1 MVRCCF
7 SSGNRLNWGYNHG
20 ASSCAIMCHLQAA
33 PCSSMP
39 HNSFLPWFLFCT
51 WIWDVGRCNGSLF
64 NSLFTTIQSVMP
76 AVLQVSWKG
85 FSPRSQTA
93 GVQFRSSSALLFK
106 PFRIHQKQH
115 SSMASKLLIYGYIMY
130 THTHIYI
137 YIKIYTLFCLYIY
150 IYICVVYGWRTKL
163 LITCNGHGQSEWSP
177 IGCEG
182 LYFHSMCENTGIGK
196 WVVFYRLWRFSR
208 KFKGSKSTPYF
219 SLLLILLVT
228 HTHTHIY
235 IYIYIYV
242 YIYIHIYI
250 YVYIYIVCVCVCAYV
265 CAYIY
270 INILFYCTLQ
280 VIIGN

>member
-1 MVRCCF
+1 
-7 SSGNRLNWGYNHG
+7 
-20 ASSCAIMCHLQAA
+20 MCHLQAA

-85 FSPRSQTA
+85 FSRRSQTA

-115 SSMASKLLIYGYIMY
+115 SSMPSKLLIYGYIMY
-130 THTHIYI
+130 THIYI
-137 YIKIYTLFCLYIY
+137 YIHCFVYIN
-150 IYICVVYGWRTKL
+150 IYICVLCVYIYYEWRTKF
-163 LITCNGHGQSEWSP
+163 LITRNGHGQSGWSP

-219 SLLLILLVT
+219 SFLLILLVT
-228 HTHTHIY
+228 HTYYIYAYIYEYVY
-235 IYIYIYV
+235 IYIYI
-242 YIYIHIYI
+242 IYS
-250 YVYIYIVCVCVCAYV
+250 VCVCVQMCVHMYK
-265 CAYIY
+265 
-270 INILFYCTLQ
+270 NIILLYLT
-280 VIIGN
+280 GNTR